1 MRLRLF
7 ILSILMFFTQVCAFA
22 QDATISTPDMASELR
37 QSGKI
42 YVVVLVMA
50 TIFAGIILFLVF
62 LDRKVRK
69 LEKKSSNSVN

>member
-1 MRLRLF
+1 MRHRSILATILLLF
-7 ILSILMFFTQVCAFA
+7 IQASTWA
-22 QDATISTPDMASELR
+22 QTTTPASAEMASELR

-50 TIFAGIILFLVF
+50 TIFTGIILFLVF

-69 LEKKSSNSVN
+69 LEQKQ